1 MDACI
6 GLARVETHSG
16 VLEWYST
23 PVSELSTWIDRV
35 DALGKRRKK

>member
-6 GLARVETHSG
+6 GLARSETHTG
-16 VLEWYST
+16 ALEWYSV
-23 PVSELSTWIDRV
+23 PVSELSAWIDRV